1 MEIIFRAGIWGKIYK
16 NSNMTGFT
24 HLKTA
29 FRHKK
34 FEKQKRKAN
43 WSTTF

>member
-1 MEIIFRAGIWGKIYK
+1 
-16 NSNMTGFT
+16 MTGFT

-34 FEKQKRKAN
+34 FEKQKKKRPTGQPPFKN
-43 WSTTF
+43 IY